1 MSSREPYVKPVV
13 MQLHYAAETEVAQLG
28 ACKTTGSARGPTI
41 GGCRTTN
48 PFVPCQTLGS

>member
-1 MSSREPYVKPVV
+1 MENREPYVKPLVI
-13 MQLHYAAETEVAQLG
+13 QLHYAAETEVAQLG